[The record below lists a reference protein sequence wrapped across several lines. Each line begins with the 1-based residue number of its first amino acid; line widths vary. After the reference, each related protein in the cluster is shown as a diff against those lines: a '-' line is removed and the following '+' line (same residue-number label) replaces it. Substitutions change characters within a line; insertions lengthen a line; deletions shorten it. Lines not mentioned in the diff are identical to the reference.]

1 MALVMPSE
9 FLDASLENCF
19 FRLYE
24 ISQKLIVGR
33 IMNKRQ
39 VFLLFSLLFLV
50 ACGQKE
56 GPNSSEAEST
66 TATTSIVTSSQGT
79 NQSELTTE
87 SEASSSNPATSRTAH
102 FNGSYYSVQGK
113 YGEVIIVNKKHP
125 LAASYA
131 PGEDPDAQAAFGQLL
146 AAMQAMGLDVSN
158 QYSGFRSYETQANL
172 YNSYVA
178 RDGQA
183 NADRYSARPGYSE
196 HQTGLA
202 FDLMDSSGNLLQEP
216 GAVNWLAQHAHEYGF
231 IVRYMEGKEAI
242 TGYMTET
249 WHIRYIGQEATDIY
263 KSGLSLEEYFGLA
276 GGDYE

>member
-1 MALVMPSE
+1 MKKK
-9 FLDASLENCF
+9 SLC
-19 FRLYE
+19 
-24 ISQKLIVGR
+24 IVLLSC
-33 IMNKRQ
+33 
-39 VFLLFSLLFLV
+39 FLLI
-50 ACGQKE
+50 ACGQTKE
-56 GPNSSEAEST
+56 KASSTEKKDKSST
-66 TATTSIVTSSQGT
+66 TSLTAVTTAQTPSTTISSASSTEETSS
-79 NQSELTTE
+79 
-87 SEASSSNPATSRTAH
+87 TAQAKDAQ

-113 YGEVIIVNKKHP
+113 YGEVVIVNKKHP
-125 LAASYA
+125 LSASYA
-131 PGEDPDAQAAFGQLL
+131 PGEDPTAQAAFWQLL
-146 AAMQAMGLDVSN
+146 AAMQAVGLDVSS

-216 GAVNWLAQHAHEYGF
+216 SAVNWLAQHAHEYGF

-263 KSGLSLEEYFGLA
+263 QSGLSLEEYFGVA

>member
-1 MALVMPSE
+1 M
-9 FLDASLENCF
+9 
-19 FRLYE
+19 
-24 ISQKLIVGR
+24 K
-33 IMNKRQ
+33 KRQ
-39 VFLLFSLLFLV
+39 VFILFSLLFLV

-56 GPNSSEAEST
+56 EPNSSESENT
-66 TATTSIVTSSQGT
+66 TASTSIVTSSQGT

-87 SEASSSNPATSRTAH
+87 SEASSSKPATSQTAR
-102 FNGSYYSVQGK
+102 FNGSYYTVQGK

-125 LAASYA
+125 LSASYT
-131 PGEDPDAQAAFGQLL
+131 PGEDPTAQAAFWQLL
-146 AAMQAMGLDVSN
+146 AAMQAVGLDVSS

-216 GAVNWLAQHAHEYGF
+216 SVVNWLAQHAHEYGF
-231 IVRYMEGKEAI
+231 IVRYTEGKEAI

-263 KSGLSLEEYFGLA
+263 QSGLSLEEYFGVA

>member
-1 MALVMPSE
+1 MKKSQILILV
-9 FLDASLENCF
+9 
-19 FRLYE
+19 
-24 ISQKLIVGR
+24 
-33 IMNKRQ
+33 
-39 VFLLFSLLFLV
+39 SLLLLV
-50 ACGQKE
+50 ACGQQKDSH
-56 GPNSSEAEST
+56 SSESEST
-66 TATTSIVTSSQGT
+66 TALSSVVTSWQGA
-79 NQSELTTE
+79 NRSEWTTE
-87 SEASSSNPATSRTAH
+87 SEASSSEPATSQTAR
-102 FNGSYYSVQGK
+102 FNGSYYSIQGK

-131 PGEDPDAQAAFGQLL
+131 PGEVPEAKAAFGHLL
-146 AAMQAMGLDVSN
+146 AAMQAMGLDVSS

-178 RDGQA
+178 KDGQA

-216 GAVNWLAQHAHEYGF
+216 SAVNWLAQHAHEYGF
-231 IVRYMEGKEAI
+231 IVRYLEGKEAI

-263 KSGLSLEEYFGLA
+263 QSGLSLEEYFGVA

>member
-1 MALVMPSE
+1 MKKSQILILV
-9 FLDASLENCF
+9 
-19 FRLYE
+19 
-24 ISQKLIVGR
+24 
-33 IMNKRQ
+33 
-39 VFLLFSLLFLV
+39 SLLLLV

-56 GPNSSEAEST
+56 EPNSSESENT
-66 TATTSIVTSSQGT
+66 TASTSIVMSSQGT

-87 SEASSSNPATSRTAH
+87 SEASSSKPATSQTAR
-102 FNGSYYSVQGK
+102 FNGSYYTVQGK

-125 LAASYA
+125 LSASYA
-131 PGEDPDAQAAFGQLL
+131 PGEDPTAQAAFWQLL
-146 AAMQAMGLDVSN
+146 AAMQAVGLDVSS
-158 QYSGFRSYETQANL
+158 QYSGFRSYET
-172 YNSYVA
+172 
-178 RDGQA
+178 QA

-216 GAVNWLAQHAHEYGF
+216 SAVNWLAQHAHEYGF

-263 KSGLSLEEYFGLA
+263 QSGLSLEEYFGVA

>member
-1 MALVMPSE
+1 MKKKILSV
-9 FLDASLENCF
+9 
-19 FRLYE
+19 
-24 ISQKLIVGR
+24 
-33 IMNKRQ
+33 
-39 VFLLFSLLFLV
+39 VFLSCFLLT
-50 ACGQKE
+50 ACGQKKE
-56 GPNSSEAEST
+56 TTTSSEKKDTAST
-66 TATTSIVTSSQGT
+66 TS
-79 NQSELTTE
+79 LTTGTTVQTPPT
-87 SEASSSNPATSRTAH
+87 AVSSVSSTEETTGTAQARDAH
-102 FNGSYYSVQGK
+102 FNGSYYTVQGK

-125 LAASYA
+125 LSASYA
-131 PGEDPDAQAAFGQLL
+131 PGEDPTAQAAFWQLL
-146 AAMQAMGLDVSN
+146 AAMQAVGLDVSS

-263 KSGLSLEEYFGLA
+263 QSGLSLEEYFGVA